1 MVLTRGGGDNC
12 GNTTINRGL
21 RGEKREGGREA
32 DAFVT
37 VIVALEAAETTQ
49 RVTTAGWEERD
60 KATAITKQQ
69 APTPAEVQVLK
80 G

>member
-1 MVLTRGGGDNC
+1 M
-12 GNTTINRGL
+12 
-21 RGEKREGGREA
+21 EA
-32 DAFVT
+32 DAIVT
-37 VIVALEAAETTQ
+37 VIVALEAAETMQ
-49 RVTTAGWEERD
+49 WATTTGWEERD

>member
-1 MVLTRGGGDNC
+1 MLTRGGG

-21 RGEKREGGREA
+21 RGRKREGGREA
-32 DAFVT
+32 DAIVM
-37 VIVALEAAETTQ
+37 VIMALEAAETTQ
-49 RVTTAGWEERD
+49 RATTAGLEERD

-69 APTPAEVQVLK
+69 APTPAEEQVLK